1 MLRKQVDLLYRRN
14 TNKHGR
20 LLSKQVEMNSIKE
33 ELIHLH
39 EFIKVWRELGK
50 VIVDLTVM

>member
-33 ELIHLH
+33 ELIHLQ